1 MFYWHIS
8 FVLHLI
14 NDNELDLAVS
24 CTTLNSKLQ
33 LLSVAPSLHC
43 SAVITGAADFIMLSP
58 SRLLGVEKVMAYMLS
73 EWLTD
78 IRANQ
83 LPSILG
89 GVGPMYSFV
98 QLSKSL
104 FFFSFFTLPSFPT
117 LNLSFIELPWSDF
130 KGFAPFSYQ
139 ARMIKRG
146 ESV

>member
-1 MFYWHIS
+1 MNWTW
-8 FVLHLI
+8 LL
-14 NDNELDLAVS
+14 LS

-33 LLSVAPSLHC
+33 LSVAPSLHC
-43 SAVITGAADFIMLSP
+43 SAVITDAADFIMLSH